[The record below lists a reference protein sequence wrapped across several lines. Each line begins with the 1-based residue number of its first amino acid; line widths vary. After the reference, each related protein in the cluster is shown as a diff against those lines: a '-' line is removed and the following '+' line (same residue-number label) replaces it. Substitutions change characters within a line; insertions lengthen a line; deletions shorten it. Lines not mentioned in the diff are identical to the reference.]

1 MQTSRLTRPLAIG
14 IASVAFIAAVLLF
27 GIPPLLDGTRQGQA
41 LAGQLASATGQQ
53 VRIEGPVRVS
63 LWPTPHL
70 AIGRLKLI
78 STVDQTVLLAVP
90 RIDLNVSLGSL
101 ISGTY
106 AISAI
111 TLVSPEITLP
121 PSALQKTDWLPK
133 LAATVGGLSVRQLT
147 LSKATLKVMQQG
159 RSEVVEQVTASVA
172 IPGNSTLLH
181 VEAAG
186 QWRGAPLSY
195 DLDVGAPLAGTPS
208 LFSSHLQIGA
218 AITTMT
224 LSGFYTENRP
234 DKPIEGQIEVKA
246 GQGAALWA
254 LGSSLGLLPPAPADP
269 GLTAPLAVTGALE
282 VGKDGYV
289 VRALKASLGDQTAQ
303 GSARFVTQPTPGL
316 SVALQVGTLDIA
328 KWPSLV
334 TAASKGQLA
343 LVPGWV
349 GAFDLALAGITS
361 SDFKSGAVQLKGE
374 VAGGQIRL
382 SNLSFTLPGSTQVK
396 LNGVITPK
404 ADAPAGTDLKLSAES
419 TDLRGLLTGLGV
431 TLPEGLDESAL
442 RQGRL
447 TAGLHGLWT
456 RPGFSDLTLKIDG
469 VDVSGQLSVRADTGR
484 YDANL
489 IINQLDVNRY
499 MALGSNSGWLW
510 QLPPASLS
518 LAFKHVRLAGQS
530 AEAVNMSADI
540 DPGLLTIRALD
551 AADFGG
557 NRFRLSGTLSPDP
570 AKASDLVLHLS
581 TPDFAVLRESFT
593 PAALLLPALVASHL
607 AGPVELSVRWRNLE
621 GERQRLSNLS
631 LGSDGRLDL
640 VMTTPLSGPS
650 GWKARLQQ
658 RETSQLL
665 TRLAPSLLRRPDA
678 VLGAVDLYAEGTE
691 QEGGLWQLAALQGQI
706 AGMSLKGGD
715 LSVMPGTPL
724 QVNGRLQVA
733 SASLDLWKE
742 NLVPLEL
749 ARLLTGSLD
758 VTADRLTLL
767 AAPMTDATAHLTLEP
782 GGKITLS
789 PFNGHWREG
798 TLAITG
804 EARLGTSTALKGT
817 VDLRAAT
824 VALRSG
830 PRFGLSGLLDLNLD
844 VTTSGQNSRE
854 WLANLEGSGDFSL
867 DSGNFNGLDF
877 AALTESLQSEPTKA
891 NLPVLL
897 NRSGQTTLSAFG
909 GDVSIENGIA
919 KASQLR
925 FRTPSASADVTAQLD
940 LAGPTLDL
948 SSTVQL
954 REFERAPTFRLLLNG
969 PLEAV
974 VPTFEAEALAQFF
987 KGPPAPAEAT
997 APATDKPAA
1006 PAAETTAAL
1015 GEEIKAPVPPPAA
1028 DSSTTETAPPDEAAT
1043 AEKPA
1048 AAEPATAPRRQA
1060 RRPIN
1065 RPAAVEA
1072 PAASPAPAVAGSAP
1086 PSIQEL
1092 MSAMPALAPSAQAA
1106 VSEARQAATA
1116 KPPAQAPEFEGV
1128 AVRAAPAARVPQT
1141 QTVRTADGARETR
1154 TEGLIIRLPPE
1165 STESEDLGSGADAG
1179 ASAGSTPAASLQDL
1193 MSRVGGE

>member
-14 IASVAFIAAVLLF
+14 IASIAFIAAVLLF
-27 GIPPLLDGTRQGQA
+27 GLPPLLDGARQGQA
-41 LAGQLASATGQQ
+41 LAEQLARATGQQ

-90 RIDLNVSLGSL
+90 RIDLKVSLGSL

-106 AISAI
+106 AASAI
-111 TLVSPEITLP
+111 TLVTPEITLP
-121 PSALQKTDWLPK
+121 QSALQKMDWLPR
-133 LAATVGGLSVRQLT
+133 LATAVGGLSVRQLT
-147 LSKATLKVMQQG
+147 LSNATLKVMQQG
-159 RSEVVEQVTASVA
+159 RSEVVEQVTASIN

-181 VEAAG
+181 AKAEG
-186 QWRGAPLSY
+186 QWRGAPLGY

-208 LFSSHLQIGA
+208 MFSSHLQIGA
-218 AITTMT
+218 AITTVS
-224 LSGFYTENRP
+224 LSGLYDQGHP
-234 DKPIEGQIEVKA
+234 DKPLEGQLEIKA

-269 GLTAPLAVTGALE
+269 GLTAPLALAGALE

-289 VRALKASLGDQTAQ
+289 VRTLKASLGDQTAQ
-303 GSARFVTQPTPGL
+303 GSARLVTQPHPGL
-316 SVALQVGTLDIA
+316 SVALQVGTLDMA
-328 KWPSLV
+328 QWPGLFTV
-334 TAASKGQLA
+334 ASQGRLA
-343 LVPGWV
+343 LPPGWV
-349 GAFDLALAGITS
+349 GAFDLALAGLKS
-361 SDFKSGAVQLKGE
+361 STFNSGAVQLKGE
-374 VAGGQIRL
+374 VASGQIRL
-382 SNLSFTLPGSTQVK
+382 SNLSFTLPGATQVK
-396 LNGVITPK
+396 LNGIITLK
-404 ADAPAGTDLKLSAES
+404 ADAVAETDLTLSAES
-419 TDLRGLLTGLGV
+419 TDLRGLLTGLGI
-431 TLPEGLDESAL
+431 TLPEGLDDAAL

-447 TAGLHGLWT
+447 TTGLHGLWT
-456 RPGFSDLTLKIDG
+456 RPGFKDLTLKVDG
-469 VDVSGQLSVRADTGR
+469 LEVSGQLSVRADTGR

-499 MALGSNSGWLW
+499 MALGNNPGWLW

-540 DPGLLTIRALD
+540 DPSLLTIRALD

-593 PAALLLPALVASHL
+593 PAALLLPGLVAGHL
-607 AGPVELSVRWRNLE
+607 AGPVELSVRWRTLE

-650 GWKARLQQ
+650 VWKARLQQ

-665 TRLAPSLLRRPDA
+665 TRLAPALLARPDA
-678 VLGAVDLYAEGTE
+678 ILGAVDLYAEGTE
-691 QEGGLWQLAALQGQI
+691 QEGGLWQLTALQGQL

-724 QVNGRLQVA
+724 QLNGRLQVA

-804 EARLGTSTALKGT
+804 EAQLGTSTALKGT

-844 VTTSGQNSRE
+844 VTTSGQNRRE

-867 DSGNFNGLDF
+867 DSGDFNGLDF

-897 NRSGQTTLSAFG
+897 NRSGKTTLSAFG
-909 GDVSIENGIA
+909 GDFSIENGIA

-940 LAGPTLDL
+940 LAGPTLDVA
-948 SSTVQL
+948 STVQL

-969 PLEAV
+969 PLESV
-974 VPTFEAEALAQFF
+974 TPTFEAEALAQFF
-987 KGPPAPAEAT
+987 KGTSTTAESA
-997 APATDKPAA
+997 ASATDKPAA
-1006 PAAETTAAL
+1006 PAAGNTAAL
-1015 GEEIKAPVPPPAA
+1015 GEEIKAPVPPAAA
-1028 DSSTTETAPPDEAAT
+1028 DSSPAEASPPDEAAT

-1048 AAEPATAPRRQA
+1048 EAEPTTAPRRQA

-1065 RPAAVEA
+1065 RPAAAEA
-1072 PAASPAPAVAGSAP
+1072 PAASPAPAAGSAP

-1106 VSEARQAATA
+1106 VSEARGAVAAR
-1116 KPPAQAPEFEGV
+1116 PSAQAPEFEGV
-1128 AVRAAPAARVPQT
+1128 AVRAAPAARPTTQAP

-1165 STESEDLGSGADAG
+1165 SADSEDVGSGADAP
-1179 ASAGSTPAASLQDL
+1179 AGSTPAASVQDL

>member
-14 IASVAFIAAVLLF
+14 IASVAFIAAVLLL

-41 LAGQLASATGQQ
+41 LAGQLANATGQQ

-90 RIDLNVSLGSL
+90 RIDLKVSLGSL

-106 AISAI
+106 AASAI
-111 TLVSPEITLP
+111 TLVTPEITLP
-121 PSALQKTDWLPK
+121 QSALQKTDWFPRLTT
-133 LAATVGGLSVRQLT
+133 AVGGLSVRQLT
-147 LSKATLKVMQQG
+147 LSNATLKVIQQG
-159 RSEVVEQVTASVA
+159 RSEVVEQVTASIN

-181 VEAAG
+181 AKVTG

-208 LFSSHLQIGA
+208 MFSSHLQIGA
-218 AITTMT
+218 AITTVS
-224 LSGFYTENRP
+224 LSGLYTQGHP
-234 DKPIEGQIEVKA
+234 DKPLEGQLEIKA

-269 GLTAPLAVTGALE
+269 GLTAPLALAGTLE

-289 VRALKASLGDQTAQ
+289 VRTLKASLGDQTAQ
-303 GSARFVTQPTPGL
+303 GSARLVTQPNPGL
-316 SVALQVGTLDIA
+316 SVALQVGTLDMA
-328 KWPSLV
+328 QWPGLL
-334 TAASKGQLA
+334 TAVSQGRLA
-343 LVPGWV
+343 LSPGWV
-349 GAFDLALAGITS
+349 GAFDLALAGLKS
-361 SDFKSGAVQLKGE
+361 SAFNSGAVQLKGE

-382 SNLSFTLPGSTQVK
+382 SNLSFTLPGATQVK
-396 LNGVITPK
+396 LNGVITPR
-404 ADAPAGTDLKLSAES
+404 ADAVAETDLMLSAES
-419 TDLRGLLTGLGV
+419 TDLRGLLAGLGV
-431 TLPEGLDESAL
+431 TLPEGLDDAAL

-447 TAGLHGLWT
+447 TTGLHGLWT
-456 RPGFSDLTLKIDG
+456 RPGFKDLTLKVDG
-469 VDVSGQLSVRADTGR
+469 VEVSGQLSVRADTGR

-499 MALGSNSGWLW
+499 MALGTAPGWLW

-540 DPGLLTIRALD
+540 DSGLLTIRALD

-593 PAALLLPALVASHL
+593 PAALLLPGLVAGHL

-650 GWKARLQQ
+650 AWKARLQQ

-665 TRLAPSLLRRPDA
+665 TRLAPALLARPDA
-678 VLGAVDLYAEGTE
+678 VLGPVDLYAEGTE
-691 QEGGLWQLAALQGQI
+691 QEGGLWQLTALQGQL

-724 QVNGRLQVA
+724 QLNGHLQVA

-749 ARLLTGSLD
+749 ARLLTGSLE

-767 AAPMTDATAHLTLEP
+767 AAPMTDATAHLTLAP

-804 EARLGTSTALKGT
+804 EAQLGTSTALKGT

-867 DSGNFNGLDF
+867 DSGDFNGLDF

-897 NRSGQTTLSAFG
+897 NRSGKTTLSAFG

-940 LAGPTLDL
+940 LAGPTLDIA
-948 SSTVQL
+948 STVQL

-969 PLEAV
+969 PLESV
-974 VPTFEAEALAQFF
+974 TPTFEAEALAQFF
-987 KGPPAPAEAT
+987 KGPPATAEAT

-1006 PAAETTAAL
+1006 PAAENTAAL
-1015 GEEIKAPVPPPAA
+1015 GEEIKAPVPPAAA
-1028 DSSTTETAPPDEAAT
+1028 DSSATETSETSPPDEAAT

-1048 AAEPATAPRRQA
+1048 AATAPRRQT

-1065 RPAAVEA
+1065 RPAAAEA
-1072 PAASPAPAVAGSAP
+1072 PAASPAPAAGSAP

-1106 VSEARQAATA
+1106 VSEAQGAVAA

-1128 AVRAAPAARVPQT
+1128 AVRAAPTARSS

-1165 STESEDLGSGADAG
+1165 STESEDVGSGADAG
-1179 ASAGSTPAASLQDL
+1179 APAGSTPAASLQDL